1 MEQTPRL
8 LAGRYEVGELIGRGG
23 MAEVHVGRDVRLG
36 RTVAIKILREDL
48 ARDPSFQTRFRRE
61 AQSSAALNH
70 PSIVA
75 VYDTG
80 EDVSTSANGSTVNVP
95 FIVMEYVEG
104 HTVRDILRQGNPVP
118 IDEAIEITLG
128 VLSALE
134 YSHQAGI
141 VHRDIKPGNVM
152 ITPQG
157 AVKVMDFG
165 IARALA
171 DSAATMTQ
179 TQAVIGTAQY
189 LSPEQARGEQV
200 DTRSDLYSTG
210 CLLFELL
217 TGQPPFQGDSPVAVA
232 YQHVREQPQL
242 PSAIAAD
249 VPETLDRITL
259 MALAKERDQRYASA
273 AQFRSDLEAVLHGGN
288 ITAPAI
294 GALAAGAAAGE
305 PGTEVLGGPYA
316 EPATEAMSAQGMD
329 NTGRYPTTPQ
339 WNPVGA
345 DGDDLEEELQE
356 PEKKKRGLMWTLIGI
371 GVAAVIAIVLLLIFG
386 GEKEEEPPPEP
397 VTTSVP
403 NVADMDET
411 GARLALEAEG
421 LEFERGDD
429 VSSDEV
435 EEGRAVE
442 SDPAAGAEV
451 EEGSTV
457 TVFFSAGPDAVEV
470 PDVTGFSQEDARRA
484 LEEADLTVGNVS
496 TTESPTVRKDHV
508 IETSP
513 ESGEEVPPGSAVSL
527 TLSNGMVEVPDLTG
541 EHIDDA
547 QEILSTLGLQSRAE
561 SVETDDED
569 PDHVVEQSLKGLV
582 EQGSTVN
589 LKYAVE
595 PEPEPEP
602 TEPDE
607 DETPDPG
614 DSESPDPDPSDPG
627 EDQDG
632 EGDQ

>member
-80 EDVSTSANGSTVNVP
+80 EDVSTSANGSAVNVP

-118 IDEAIEITLG
+118 IDEAIEITIG

-217 TGQPPFQGDSPVAVA
+217 TGQPPCQGDSPVAVA
-232 YQHVREQPQL
+232 YQHVREQPQR
-242 PSAIAAD
+242 PSAIAGDIPDA
-249 VPETLDRITL
+249 LDRITL
-259 MALAKERDQRYASA
+259 MALAKDRDQRYATA
-273 AQFRSDLEAVLHGGN
+273 AQFRSDLEAALHGGA
-288 ITAPAI
+288 ISAPGI
-294 GALAAGAAAGE
+294 GALTAGAAVAE
-305 PGTEVLGGPYA
+305 AGTEVLGGRLA
-316 EPATEAMSAQGMD
+316 EPATEAMAAPGAANSG
-329 NTGRYPTTPQ
+329 GFPTTPQ
-339 WNPVGA
+339 WNPIAPGT
-345 DGDDLEEELQE
+345 GEWDDEEEE
-356 PEKKKRGLMWTLIGI
+356 PEKESRVLLWTLIGVGI
-371 GVAAVIAIVLLLIFG
+371 AAALAIVLLLIFG
-386 GEKEEEPPPEP
+386 GDKEEPDEGP
-397 VTTSVP
+397 VMTAVPSVV
-403 NVADMDET
+403 NMDEA
-411 GARLALEAEG
+411 GARLEIERANLK
-421 LEFERGDD
+421 FERGDD
-429 VSSDEV
+429 VSSDEI
-435 EEGRAVE
+435 EEGKAVE
-442 SDPAAGAEV
+442 TDPPAAEEV

-457 TVFFSAGPDAVEV
+457 TVFFSAGPDSVEV
-470 PDVTGFSQEDARRA
+470 PDVTGYSQEDARRMI
-484 LEEADLTVGNVS
+484 EEADLKVGSVT
-496 TTESPTVRKDHV
+496 TTESPDVKKDHV
-508 IETSP
+508 IETAP
-513 ESGEEVPPGSAVSL
+513 AGGDEVPPGTAVQL

-541 EHIDDA
+541 EHIEDA
-547 QEILSTLGLQSRAE
+547 QEALTDLKLRSIAE
-561 SVETDDED
+561 SIETY
-569 PDHVVEQSLKGLV
+569 EQRTTDRKSGVKR
-582 EQGSTVN
+582 
-589 LKYAVE
+589 K
-595 PEPEPEP
+595 
-602 TEPDE
+602 
-607 DETPDPG
+607 
-614 DSESPDPDPSDPG
+614 
-627 EDQDG
+627 
-632 EGDQ
+632 EGR